1 MSRPDHPRTC
11 GANAYSAAWLL
22 LISGSSPH
30 MRGKPPHRRRR
41 TPRRR
46 IIPAHAGQTTCATWW
61 AGTASGSSPHMRGK
75 PPRRPHESA
84 RGRIIPAHAGQT
96 PPMTRLKS
104 AFTDH
109 PRTCGANAKTRQ
121 KTLTCRGS
129 SPHMRGKLE
138 VCSRRVVWRRIIPA
152 HAGQTKITHLSNV
165 FSTDHPRTCG
175 ANGTRVAIS
184 GQDSGSS
191 PHMRGKQAAGVLEHA
206 ALRIIPAH
214 AGQTDRFLV
223 PLGPNTDHPRTCGAN
238 CMPCCTSP
246 LAVGSSPHMRG
257 KLRSHIRIVA
267 LERIIPA
274 HAGQTRAMRAAAAF
288 TSDHPRTCG
297 AN

>member
-175 ANGTRVAIS
+175 ANRLPACWRMPPC
-184 GQDSGSS
+184 GSS
-191 PHMRGKQAAGVLEHA
+191 PHMRGKPTDFWFRWDQI
-206 ALRIIPAH
+206 RIIPAH
-214 AGQTDRFLV
+214 AGQTACPAAR
-223 PLGPNTDHPRTCGAN
+223 H
-238 CMPCCTSP
+238 
-246 LAVGSSPHMRG
+246 
-257 KLRSHIRIVA
+257 RSR
-267 LERIIPA
+267 
-274 HAGQTRAMRAAAAF
+274 
-288 TSDHPRTCG
+288 SDHPRTCG
-297 AN
+297 ANSVAISA